1 MTVTYCDIRAGAAKK
16 DKFGSG
22 AESARKWTELQ
33 LKKIK
38 WSTWWATMMA
48 AVEVRDWVG
57 ERAGQ
62 RRGQFAPIARFQL
75 RLSSWTPAPYPY
87 KAKSAG
93 TQRGGELCGW
103 EHLADVSRRC
113 FLSFFLFYLFF
124 VSYSAR
130 SASQT
135 AMTQSIRLSIDKNTN
150 NSSNNNNNSGRKKW
164 GKNWSC
170 K

>member
-1 MTVTYCDIRAGAAKK
+1 MNEFVVLKKDFVEIMTVTYCDIRAGAAKK

-113 FLSFFLFYLFF
+113 FLSFLYFIYFLLVTPLGRPVRRPWRNRF
-124 VSYSAR
+124 VYR
-130 SASQT
+130 
-135 AMTQSIRLSIDKNTN
+135 
-150 NSSNNNNNSGRKKW
+150 
-164 GKNWSC
+164 
-170 K
+170 